1 LDNAAVFRRRVDL
14 SVIVVV
20 HDMRRELPR
29 TLTSL
34 SVPYQRGIGDLT
46 HEVIVVDNGSPEPV
60 TAGDLAGFDGPL
72 VVHRMEPA
80 PPSPAAAAN
89 AGASLARGRN
99 VGIILD
105 GARMVSPGVLAGAT
119 RALSLHPRAVAATL
133 AFHLGPDHQSRS
145 VRNGYDAAV
154 EDGLLQQIGWPSDG
168 YRLFEIAALASSNRE
183 GFLAPL
189 AESCCTFLPSAL
201 LHELGGFD
209 ERFDAPGGGLVNHDF
224 FVRACDAPGT
234 ELFVL
239 MGEGSFHQVHGGVS
253 SNEPR
258 DRWPEWHAQY
268 VAIRGT
274 EYRIPAKPACYLG
287 YAHPAALRFVRGAG

>member
-1 LDNAAVFRRRVDL
+1 MLRRRVDL
-14 SVIVVV
+14 SVIVVAY
-20 HDMRRELPR
+20 DMRREIPR
-29 TLTSL
+29 TLRSL
-34 SVPYQRGIGDLT
+34 SAGYQRGTGDLT
-46 HEVIVVDNGSPEPV
+46 WEVILVDNGSPDPL
-60 TAGDLAGFDGPL
+60 TRGDLGDLDGT
-72 VVHRMEPA
+72 VVIHRMDPA

-89 AGASLARGRN
+89 AGASLARGRTI
-99 VGIILD
+99 GIILD
-105 GARMVSPGVLAGAT
+105 GARLVSPGVLRGAT
-119 RALSLHPRAVAATL
+119 RALALHPRAVTATL
-133 AFHLGPDHQSRS
+133 AFHLGPDHQSIS
-145 VRNGYDAAV
+145 VRNGYDAGV
-154 EDGLLQQIGWPSDG
+154 EDGLLRQIGWPSDG

-183 GFLAPL
+183 GFLGPL

-268 VAIRGT
+268 VAIRGA
-274 EYRIPAKPACYLG
+274 EYRIPTKPACYLG
-287 YAHPAALRFVRGAG
+287 YAHPSAMRFVRGGT